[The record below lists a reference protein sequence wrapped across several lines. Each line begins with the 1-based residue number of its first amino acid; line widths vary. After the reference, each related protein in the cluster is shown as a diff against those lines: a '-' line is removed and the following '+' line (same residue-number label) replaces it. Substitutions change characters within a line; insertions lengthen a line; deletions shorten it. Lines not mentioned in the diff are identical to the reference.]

1 MASYDAGKDEIVAY
15 ILDLARNKYKRL
27 SPSSSFRVLD
37 VGACDGKWADLIQ
50 GAAVYQKKLPAIRMD
65 AVEAWM
71 PNANQIVHKY
81 DHVYAAEMQHFTY
94 RKGAYDLALFGD
106 VIEHMTVPD
115 AQKVLLDALDRCK
128 EVIVGVPF
136 QYPQGRL
143 YGNPYEVHLQPDLD
157 HELFMERYPG
167 FELLLNARH
176 DYAYYRRAR

>member
-1 MASYDAGKDEIVAY
+1 MASYDDGKSEIVAY

-27 SPSSSFRVLD
+27 SKTSSFRILD

-65 AVEAWM
+65 AVEAWV
-71 PNANQIVHKY
+71 PNAMQIVAKY
-81 DHVYAAEMQHFTY
+81 DRVYATEMQRFVY
-94 RKGAYDLALFGD
+94 RAGTYDLALFGD
-106 VIEHMTVPD
+106 VIEHMTPED
-115 AQKVLLDALDRCK
+115 ARMVLDYALARCG

-136 QYPQGRL
+136 RYPQGPI
-143 YGNPYEVHLQPDLD
+143 YGNPYERHIQDDLT

-167 FELLLNARH
+167 FELLLRARQ

>member
-1 MASYDAGKDEIVAY
+1 MASYDDGKSEIVAY

-27 SPSSSFRVLD
+27 SKTSSFRILD

-65 AVEAWM
+65 AVEAWA
-71 PNANQIVHKY
+71 PNADQIVHKY
-81 DHVYAAEMQHFTY
+81 DHVYAMEMQHFPY

-115 AQKVLLDALDRCK
+115 AQKVLADALDRCQ

-136 QYPQGRL
+136 WYPQGAL
-143 YGNPYEVHLQPDLD
+143 YGNPYETHLQPDLD
-157 HELFMERYPG
+157 HEIFMERYPG